1 MIPKSVLALTASTA
15 AVGTQT
21 FVFAGLLIELAA
33 DLHISVPTAGYLAV
47 AFALAYALTAPLIAL
62 RTGGWERR
70 RVLWMAL
77 GTLALIN
84 LLASMAGSFGE
95 LIGLR
100 ILAGL
105 AATLVIPVVPATV
118 AVLFPPEARQ
128 KVLAMVMG
136 GMVLAFL
143 FGMPLGSLVG
153 GVFGWRATFI
163 LAALLCL
170 GAALAV
176 RFSLPTVV
184 SQDDTGWS
192 LLRQGWQPPVRRLLT
207 MTLTAF
213 AATFCVV
220 PYIAPVVNTVVGNT
234 DKVALSQMLVGV
246 GALLGVVI
254 AGRLGSGR
262 QPGRILS
269 LVFVTVGLTQLLY
282 FASMFWLPGQGLLSW
297 LSLGTA
303 IVLGA
308 TALFTLSPLVQAQLV
323 EAAPQARQV
332 TLALNGSMMFLG
344 QGGGAALGALVSQQ
358 LSLPMIGLAGA
369 LVAVVGW
376 VCARRQLAQGLAEA
390 SGQPG

>member
-1 MIPKSVLALTASTA
+1 MISRSVLALTASTA

-33 DLHISVPTAGYLAV
+33 ELHVSVPSAGYLAV
-47 AFALAYALTAPLIAL
+47 AFALSYALTAPFIAL

-70 RVLWMAL
+70 RVLWVAL

-84 LLASMAGSFGE
+84 LLASMASSFGE

-143 FGMPLGSLVG
+143 FGMPLGSVVG
-153 GVFGWRATFI
+153 GIFGWRATFV

-176 RFSLPTVV
+176 RFSLPTVI
-184 SQDDTGWS
+184 SPDSTGWG
-192 LLRQGWQPPVRRLLT
+192 LLRMGWQPPVRRLLA
-207 MTLTAF
+207 MTLAAF
-213 AATFCVV
+213 VATFCVV
-220 PYIAPVVNTVVGNT
+220 PYMAPVVNTVIGNT
-234 DKVALSQMLVGV
+234 DRVALAQMLVGV

-254 AGRLGSGR
+254 AGRLGPDH
-262 QPGRILS
+262 QPGRLLR
-269 LVFVTVGLTQLLY
+269 LVFITLGLTQLLY
-282 FASMFWLPGQGLLSW
+282 FASMLWLPGLGLLSW

-303 IVLGA
+303 IALGA

-344 QGGGAALGALVSQQ
+344 QGTGAALGALVAQRF
-358 LSLPMIGLAGA
+358 SLPMIGLAGA
-369 LVAVVGW
+369 LVASVGW
-376 VCARRQLAQGLAEA
+376 VCARRQLREGAA
-390 SGQPG
+390 SPSRQPG

>member
-1 MIPKSVLALTASTA
+1 MIPRSVLALTAATA

-21 FVFAGLLIELAA
+21 FVFAGLLIELAT
-33 DLHISVPTAGYLAV
+33 DLRISVPTAGYLAV
-47 AFALAYALTAPLIAL
+47 AFALSYALTAPFIAL

-70 RVLWMAL
+70 RVLWAAL
-77 GTLALIN
+77 SVLALIN
-84 LLASMAGSFGE
+84 VLAAVASSFGQ

-153 GVFGWRATFI
+153 GAFGWRATFV

-176 RFSLPTVV
+176 RFSLPTLV
-184 SQDDTGWS
+184 SQDSTGWV
-192 LLRQGWQPPVRRLLT
+192 LLTQGWQPPIRRLLG
-207 MTLTAF
+207 MTLAAF

-220 PYIAPVVNTVVGNT
+220 PYIAPVVKTVIGST
-234 DKVALSQMLVGV
+234 EKVALSQMLVGV
-246 GALLGVVI
+246 GALLGVLI
-254 AGRLGSGR
+254 AGKLGPERDPS
-262 QPGRILS
+262 RILR
-269 LVFVTVGLTQLLY
+269 LVFVAIGLTQLLY
-282 FASMFWLPGQGLLSW
+282 FVSMLWLPGLGLLSW
-297 LSLGTA
+297 TSLGIA

-308 TALFTLSPLVQAQLV
+308 TALFTLSPLIQAQLV

-344 QGGGAALGALVSQQ
+344 QGVGAALGALVTQQ
-358 LSLPMIGLAGA
+358 LALPMIGLAGA
-369 LVAVVGW
+369 AVALGGW
-376 VCARRQLAQGLAEA
+376 LCAYRLQRQGSAIARQI
-390 SGQPG
+390 S

>member
-33 DLHISVPTAGYLAV
+33 DLRISVPTAGYLAV

-77 GTLALIN
+77 GTLAMIN
-84 LLASMAGSFGE
+84 LLASMASSFGE

-128 KVLAMVMG
+128 KILAMVMG

-213 AATFCVV
+213 VATFCVV
-220 PYIAPVVNTVVGNT
+220 PYIAPVVNTVIGST
-234 DKVALSQMLVGV
+234 EKVALSQMLVGV

-254 AGRLGSGR
+254 AGRLGSGH

-282 FASMFWLPGQGLLSW
+282 FASMFWLPGLGLLSW

-332 TLALNGSMMFLG
+332 SLALNGSMMFLG
-344 QGGGAALGALVSQQ
+344 QGAGAALGALVSQQ

-376 VCARRQLAQGLAEA
+376 VCARKQLAQGLTEA